1 MAISHRTSRLKL
13 KGSPSVEQLQNGR
26 YKLTVECT
34 TINSREDWYSANKAR
49 IFPDFGSLES
59 AVMSID
65 GLSPRKGEAY
75 ADMRLTEVQSGNRPS
90 RTGEDYIVVLTYETL
105 GSAFVQVKDDT
116 FNYVENGLRRVT
128 RQSIAKVG
136 TEFQKTVGTTSITS
150 QIDDESEVT
159 CILANYEVNDTDSY
173 REVTEVYIQAGTLS
187 ETEDKVGSQLSI
199 VKETFA
205 STPPAIS
212 GYSIA
217 NEQESNVDGISTKRF
232 TFLKNNVQLSQ
243 SEDKVGSQ
251 LSISQQWFNPSEDKT
266 VSGYSLSSQNTSD
279 FEGIK
284 TIEYRFLK
292 EDVQLSQSEDE
303 VGSQNSITEEWFEPS
318 ASRKTKTNYSLAR
331 KEESN
336 IEGIPT
342 ERYTFLKNNVVLSV
356 SEDRVGSQ
364 LAITNEVFKPS
375 NDAFSGKNVSGV
387 ALSGYSEASREKSN
401 FEGIPT
407 LRYRFLKNNV
417 VLSETEDKVG
427 SQLSIVKEVF
437 NGVPGIPAGYSTASE
452 QESNVDGI
460 VTRRFTFL
468 KNDVK
473 LSDSE
478 DKVGSQNAIIQEWFN
493 PSSARKVKSNYSL
506 AREEKSNEGG
516 ISTDRYTFLKD
527 DVQLS
532 ESEDKVGS
540 QLAIVQQWFNPDA
553 DKAVSGYELA
563 SKNTSDFD
571 GIKTIE
577 YRFLKED
584 VKLSESTDK
593 IGSQNAI
600 TEQWFNP
607 GSERQVKTNYTLARE
622 QVSNVSG
629 IPTEEYTFLLDG
641 VVLSETEDKVGSQL
655 SLVKEVFNG
664 TPSPPSGY
672 SIANEQVSDVDGIPT
687 RRFTFLKNNVVLSES
702 EDQVG
707 SQLAIV
713 QEVFNGT
720 PATPNDYLLANT
732 QESDV
737 SGISTK
743 RFTFLKPSILSQSE
757 DKVGSQLAITIETF
771 NETPVTPTDYALAN
785 TQESNI
791 EGIPTKRYSFL
802 KSNVELSRTEDKV
815 GSQLSIT
822 IEQFDGTPSTPD
834 GYVIASVQSS
844 DLGGIPTK
852 RHIFLK
858 DDIKLSESEDKVR
871 SQLAIAQQWFNP
883 AEDKTVSGYSLAS
896 KNTSNFS
903 GIETVEY
910 RFLKDNVVLSETE
923 DKVGS
928 QLAIVKEV
936 FNGTPSTPSGYSI
949 ASEQESNVDGI
960 ATKRFTFLKPNIL
973 SVAQDFNNG
982 QGRVSV
988 QAFGKTSSEVT
999 AALSEVTSD
1008 HELISQRE
1016 SDFAGIKTSTFEY
1029 QLDESF
1035 IQDREL
1041 NGLNRIRLIEL
1052 SALDFSAQTIGA
1064 VSTSAPTSSLFL
1076 GSQVI
1081 DNGGTIK
1088 TRQSTWLEAGT
1099 LSVSIKNLAEGV
1111 KQVTTVF
1118 LVTEGTTV
1126 GPVTSRNTSNFE
1138 GLKTISVTTMQ
1149 DKSGNALGAN
1159 GNTPVCSFDVFSNFT
1174 YPGLF
1179 DVSLSSS
1186 SNVGNVEI
1194 ELTKAPAQS
1203 KVQSK
1208 VFVFFTT
1215 TSTIQSSDYT
1225 YESAAGL
1232 WSPNDWGAV
1241 SVNARG
1247 ISSGIRFNASKALRG
1262 YRTDSASS
1270 SNSASASFGLS
1281 AFFNFQG
1288 SQKLS
1293 DFNRIP
1299 FSTTV
1304 SPGPVT
1310 PVGSKW
1316 VLDVKLTAAF
1326 DDISGTTYYKKTI
1339 IVTDAIPAQV
1349 SGDVGGPY

>member
-1 MAISHRTSRLKL
+1 MAVSHRTNRLKL
-13 KGSPSVEQLQNGR
+13 IGTPAVEQLQNGR
-26 YKLTVECT
+26 YQLTVNCST
-34 TINSREDWYSANKAR
+34 MNSREDWYSANKAR
-49 IFPDFGSLES
+49 VFPDFGSLES
-59 AVMSID
+59 AEMSID
-65 GLSPRKGEAY
+65 GLAPRTGETY
-75 ADMRLTEVQSGNRPS
+75 TDMRLVSVQSS
-90 RTGEDYIVVLTYETL
+90 TQQEKYIVTLVYQTL
-105 GSAFVQVKDDT
+105 GASFVQVKDDT
-116 FNYVENGLRRVT
+116 VNYIENGLRRVT
-128 RQSIAKVG
+128 RKSIAKAG
-136 TEFQKTVGTTSITS
+136 TDFQKTIGTFTITS
-150 QIDDESEVT
+150 QIDNETGVR
-159 CILANYEVNDTDSY
+159 CVLANYEVDDTDSY
-173 REVTEVYIQAGTLS
+173 REVTEVYIEAGTLS

-199 VKETFA
+199 VKETF
-205 STPPAIS
+205 SNTPSAPS

-217 NEQESNVDGISTKRF
+217 NEQESNV
-232 TFLKNNVQLSQ
+232 
-243 SEDKVGSQ
+243 
-251 LSISQQWFNPSEDKT
+251 
-266 VSGYSLSSQNTSD
+266 
-279 FEGIK
+279 
-284 TIEYRFLK
+284 
-292 EDVQLSQSEDE
+292 
-303 VGSQNSITEEWFEPS
+303 
-318 ASRKTKTNYSLAR
+318 A
-331 KEESN
+331 
-336 IEGIPT
+336 GIP
-342 ERYTFLKNNVVLSV
+342 
-356 SEDRVGSQ
+356 
-364 LAITNEVFKPS
+364 
-375 NDAFSGKNVSGV
+375 
-387 ALSGYSEASREKSN
+387 
-401 FEGIPT
+401 
-407 LRYRFLKNNV
+407 
-417 VLSETEDKVG
+417 
-427 SQLSIVKEVF
+427 
-437 NGVPGIPAGYSTASE
+437 
-452 QESNVDGI
+452 
-460 VTRRFTFL
+460 TRRFTFL
-468 KNDVK
+468 KN
-473 LSDSE
+473 
-478 DKVGSQNAIIQEWFN
+478 N
-493 PSSARKVKSNYSL
+493 
-506 AREEKSNEGG
+506 
-516 ISTDRYTFLKD
+516 
-527 DVQLS
+527 
-532 ESEDKVGS
+532 
-540 QLAIVQQWFNPDA
+540 
-553 DKAVSGYELA
+553 
-563 SKNTSDFD
+563 
-571 GIKTIE
+571 
-577 YRFLKED
+577 
-584 VKLSESTDK
+584 
-593 IGSQNAI
+593 
-600 TEQWFNP
+600 
-607 GSERQVKTNYTLARE
+607 
-622 QVSNVSG
+622 
-629 IPTEEYTFLLDG
+629 

-664 TPSPPSGY
+664 TPSTPSGY
-672 SIANEQVSDVDGIPT
+672 SIANEQISNVDGIPT
-687 RRFTFLKNNVVLSES
+687 RRFTFLKNNV
-702 EDQVG
+702 
-707 SQLAIV
+707 
-713 QEVFNGT
+713 T
-720 PATPNDYLLANT
+720 
-732 QESDV
+732 
-737 SGISTK
+737 
-743 RFTFLKPSILSQSE
+743 
-757 DKVGSQLAITIETF
+757 
-771 NETPVTPTDYALAN
+771 
-785 TQESNI
+785 
-791 EGIPTKRYSFL
+791 
-802 KSNVELSRTEDKV
+802 
-815 GSQLSIT
+815 
-822 IEQFDGTPSTPD
+822 
-834 GYVIASVQSS
+834 
-844 DLGGIPTK
+844 
-852 RHIFLK
+852 
-858 DDIKLSESEDKVR
+858 
-871 SQLAIAQQWFNP
+871 
-883 AEDKTVSGYSLAS
+883 
-896 KNTSNFS
+896 
-903 GIETVEY
+903 
-910 RFLKDNVVLSETE
+910 LSETE

-973 SVAQDFNNG
+973 SVSQDFNNG

-988 QAFGKTSSEVT
+988 QAFSKTSSEVT
-999 AALSEVTSD
+999 SALSEVTSD

-1052 SALDFSAQTIGA
+1052 SASDFTAQTIGV

-1262 YRTDSASS
+1262 YRTDGASS
-1270 SNSASASFGLS
+1270 SNSASASFGSS
-1281 AFFNFQG
+1281 ALFAFQG

-1326 DDISGTTYYKKTI
+1326 DDTSGTTYYKKTI